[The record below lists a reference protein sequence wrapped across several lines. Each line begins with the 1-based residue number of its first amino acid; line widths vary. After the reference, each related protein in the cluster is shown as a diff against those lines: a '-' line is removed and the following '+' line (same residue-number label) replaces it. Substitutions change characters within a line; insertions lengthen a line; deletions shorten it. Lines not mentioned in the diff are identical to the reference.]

1 MREGM
6 LLNRPTQNY
15 DDEKK
20 MMSQLASLAMQELVR
35 LVRVNEPFWIN
46 FSNTYQDGRYNLE
59 RESYNQFSPMN
70 SHIKGDYVSEESSN
84 YSGRVGL
91 DGTELPE
98 LFLDSLS
105 MQLFLDRLILKHF
118 NQFHAI
124 NPNYYVIL

>member
-1 MREGM
+1 MI
-6 LLNRPTQNY
+6 
-15 DDEKK
+15 
-20 MMSQLASLAMQELVR
+20 SQLARLAMQELVR

-46 FSNTYQDGRYNLE
+46 FSNSYQAERYNLD
-59 RESYNQFSPMN
+59 RKSYNQFISKN
-70 SHIKGDYVSEESSN
+70 SHIRGDYVSEESSK